1 MALKTDKDLK
11 LYYSIGEVA
20 QMFDVNE
27 TLLRFWE
34 KEFPQITPKK
44 SGRNIRQ
51 YTKEDIEQ
59 IRTIYNLVK
68 VRGLKIS
75 AAREALKKNKE
86 GTVQTI
92 EVVERLR
99 AIRAE
104 LVNIKKGLAG
114 LE

>member
-51 YTKEDIEQ
+51 YTKDDIEQ

-92 EVVERLR
+92 EVIERLQ
-99 AIRAE
+99 AIKAE
-104 LVNIKKGLAG
+104 LQSIKKGLAG

>member
-75 AAREALKKNKE
+75 AAREALKNNKE

-104 LVNIKKGLAG
+104 LVSIKKGLAG